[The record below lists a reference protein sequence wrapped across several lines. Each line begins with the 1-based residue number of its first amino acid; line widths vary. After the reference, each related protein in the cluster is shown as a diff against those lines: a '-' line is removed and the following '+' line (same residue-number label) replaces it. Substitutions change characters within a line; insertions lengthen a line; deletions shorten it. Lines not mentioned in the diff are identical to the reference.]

1 MSTMDILN
9 QMRVENNKPYQSFD
23 NSSWLYLKNHLND
36 IRSLCKRQSNW
47 SEAFIQ
53 RTTTQHQL
61 NKEHR
66 LGVHLNLLEIS
77 DIDLSWRFVLKK
89 GKFKKYH

>member
-1 MSTMDILN
+1 MISAHCGN
-9 QMRVENNKPYQSFD
+9 VSQR
-23 NSSWLYLKNHLND
+23 
-36 IRSLCKRQSNW
+36 

-66 LGVHLNLLEIS
+66 LGTHLNLLEIS
-77 DIDLSWRFVLKK
+77 DIGLSWRFVLKK